1 MVSEIVYGVHVV
13 NITEI
18 VDGIVSGVSDCLV
31 SGVSLV
37 AGVVIGCVLACVLW
51 RGVL

>member
-1 MVSEIVYGVHVV
+1 MVSEFVYGVHIV
-13 NITEI
+13 NSTEI
-18 VDGIVSGVSDCLV
+18 VEGIVAGVSEFLV
-31 SGVSLV
+31 GGLSLV